1 MRQKLTATGCAR
13 LRQQLCA
20 LPQFIPMDMEIVD
33 KMIEG
38 KAVYFWE
45 ATVMEDFCAASLIQ
59 EGLRDLSPDPGWEIE
74 CAVMM
79 LTSAA
84 DISLGLVED
93 LSDKV
98 MEGFNVPSFTF
109 GTAFADLELGTLR
122 LILAVSSTPVRA
134 PEKITRLSLGELS
147 LLIGGTRLERERLL
161 GDFTPFTDFA
171 AESAQ
176 AIQEDNGKAFL
187 DEWSEKPFIA
197 LSEIQMIDGDETT
210 AQMLSDLL
218 LRRFH
223 NDLPTVAAM
232 QYLPA
237 CFGKWFPIEKMRRD
251 FPEPPPE
258 DYEL

>member
-1 MRQKLTATGCAR
+1 MKQKLTPTGCAR

-20 LPQFIPMDMEIVD
+20 LPQFIPLDMEIVD
-33 KMIEG
+33 KMIQG

-45 ATVMEDFCAASLIQ
+45 ATVMEDSCAAALIQ
-59 EGLRDLSPDPGWEIE
+59 EGLGELSPDPGWEIE

-134 PEKITRLSLGELS
+134 PEKITRLTLGELS
-147 LLIGGTRLERERLL
+147 LLVGGTRPDRERLL
-161 GDFTPFTDFA
+161 GDFIPFTDFTSGL
-171 AESAQ
+171 EKS
-176 AIQEDNGKAFL
+176 IQEGSVKAFL
-187 DEWSEKPFIA
+187 DEWSEKEVVAF
-197 LSEIQMIDGDETT
+197 SEAQLADGDETA
-210 AQMLSDLL
+210 AQVLSDLL

-223 NDLPTVAAM
+223 NDRTTVAAM
-232 QYLPA
+232 QYLPV
-237 CFGKWFPIEKMRRD
+237 CFGNWFPIDKMRRD
-251 FPEPPPE
+251 MPVPPPE